1 LWFVELNGCDVREWP
16 GRNGHALCARA
27 SGKSWSLRSSLVAAN
42 EEVNVTGDDR
52 LASFLSWA
60 RSFRFP
66 HSPAVQ
72 SPPLLLPRDAV
83 ELLGTLLQV
92 LYKNAMV
99 KLFVG
104 LHPLPD
110 AAPAALR
117 ALNKQPRMLAALN
130 RLLVLAFKD
139 AKSAR
144 RGRMAEVWSALPTPF
159 HPAGVVL
166 PDDLR
171 WAAPNAHVAD
181 ALRFMHVEQERVRTT
196 LIPSC
201 VSDAFVGWLNAWAG
215 AVPDARVDWAAAV
228 ETEAVQAAGPD
239 AVFLAR
245 FVVVAGVAGEQMP
258 AGGLDEFRARWAGH
272 DPELA
277 LKSVCSWASWMT
289 ARRIVAW
296 MAAPLAAEPTAAA
309 GLNRTGAELSAPL
322 SLSAAHGMGGH
333 VFDADELL

>member
-1 LWFVELNGCDVREWP
+1 
-16 GRNGHALCARA
+16 
-27 SGKSWSLRSSLVAAN
+27 
-42 EEVNVTGDDR
+42 VTGDDR
-52 LASFLSWA
+52 LASFLAWA

-83 ELLGTLLQV
+83 ELLGTILQV

-104 LHPLPD
+104 MHPLPD

-130 RLLVLAFKD
+130 RLLALAFMKD

-144 RGRMAEVWSALPTPF
+144 PGRMAEVWSALPTPF
-159 HPAGVVL
+159 HPAGVIL

-171 WAAPNAHVAD
+171 WSAPNGDIAD
-181 ALRFMHVEQERVRTT
+181 ALRFMHAEQERVRTA
-196 LIPSC
+196 LIPTC
-201 VSDAFVGWLNAWAG
+201 VSHAFVGWLNAWGG
-215 AVPDARVDWAAAV
+215 AVPDARDDWAAAL
-228 ETEAVQAAGPD
+228 ETEAVVAAGPD

-245 FVVVAGVAGEQMP
+245 FVAVAGVAAEQMP
-258 AGGLDEFRARWAGH
+258 AGGLTEFRARWAGD

-289 ARRIVAW
+289 ARRVVAW
-296 MAAPLAAEPTAAA
+296 MAAPLAAEPTAAVGVHRA
-309 GLNRTGAELSAPL
+309 GSELPAPV
-322 SLSAAHGMGGH
+322 SLSAARGMGGH
-333 VFDADELL
+333 AVDAGELL